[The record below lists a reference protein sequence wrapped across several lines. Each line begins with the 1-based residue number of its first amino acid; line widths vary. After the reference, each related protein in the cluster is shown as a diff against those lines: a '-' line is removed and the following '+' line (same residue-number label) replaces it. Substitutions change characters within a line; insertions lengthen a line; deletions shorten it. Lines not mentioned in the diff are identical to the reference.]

1 MTFLTKKCSERFF
14 RGGAYKKCSER
25 FFRGGLTKSAPR
37 GPEVGADTDGK
48 KAGVEQRR
56 ISIRESF
63 EKEKEEK

>member
-1 MTFLTKKCSERFF
+1 MLREVFSR
-14 RGGAYKKCSER
+14 RAY
-25 FFRGGLTKSAPR
+25 TKSAPR